1 MADRPGPDVPQRAR
15 SRPSTPGSGPQRGEG
30 GDASTSTSGSRSGP
44 WSRTWSWFAA
54 WLAEPLARPALALIA
69 GAAAVMAAAAS
80 GAAPL
85 LRLDRTLA
93 AGLHRL
99 AVEHPSWTGANRI
112 LTDWVWDPWTVR
124 LLIIGAV
131 VVLWSKRHRMLALWV
146 AGTCAVEWTL
156 RAVLRWAIGRPRPVW
171 EDPVDSAS
179 FASMPSG
186 HAMTM
191 AAGSVV
197 LLWLARQGNPPTAV
211 WILAV
216 AAAAV
221 SVAGVAFTRVY
232 LGVHWPSDTVAGVLL
247 GAGLSMASLA
257 GWKSAHQAR
266 RT

>member
-1 MADRPGPDVPQRAR
+1 MADRPDPDVQQRGRRAR
-15 SRPSTPGSGPQRGEG
+15 PPTPGCGPHGGEGRDASRP
-30 GDASTSTSGSRSGP
+30 
-44 WSRTWSWFAA
+44 WFAA
-54 WLAEPLARPALALIA
+54 WLAEPLTRPALALIA
-69 GAAAVMAAAAS
+69 GATAVMVAAAS

-85 LRLDRTLA
+85 LHLDRALA
-93 AGLHRL
+93 EGLHRL
-99 AVEHPSWTGANRI
+99 ALGHPSWTRANRI

-124 LLIIGAV
+124 LLIVGAV
-131 VVLWSKRHRMLALWV
+131 AVLWLRRRRTLALWV

-191 AAGSVV
+191 AAGSVL
-197 LLWLARQGNPPTAV
+197 LLWLARQGHPPPAV

-216 AAAAV
+216 TAAAV
-221 SVAGVAFTRVY
+221 SVAGVAFTRMY

-247 GAGLSMASLA
+247 GSGLSMASLA
-257 GWKSAHQAR
+257 GWKSAHHPR
-266 RT
+266 STWTTPKP